1 MRFLLDNNLS
11 NTLATGLREA
21 GHDVLHVRDVE
32 LGAADD
38 TTVLG
43 FARDERRV
51 LISADTDFGGILAR
65 SELDSPSV
73 ILFRREGGRRP
84 VEQLRLLLANLDQLA
99 EALKDGS
106 MIVLTDRLVRVRKL
120 PLIP

>member
-11 NTLATGLREA
+11 NTLATGLHEA

-38 TTVLG
+38 ITVLG

-65 SELDSPSV
+65 SGLDSPSV

-99 EALKDGS
+99 DALKDGS

>member
-11 NTLATGLREA
+11 HTLAAGLREA
-21 GHDVLHVRDVE
+21 GHDVLHVRDVA

-38 TTVLG
+38 STVLA

-51 LISADTDFGGILAR
+51 LISADTDFGGILTR
-65 SELDSPSV
+65 SGLDSPSV

-84 VEQLRLLLANLDQLA
+84 AEQLRLLLANLDQLA

-106 MIVLTDRLVRVRKL
+106 MIVLTDRLARVRKL

>member
-11 NTLATGLREA
+11 NSLAEGLRQA
-21 GHDVLHVRDVE
+21 GHDVLHVRDVG

-38 TTVLG
+38 EKVLA
-43 FARDERRV
+43 FAGQDDRTLV
-51 LISADTDFGGILAR
+51 SADTDFGGILAQ
-65 SELDSPSV
+65 SGAGSPSV

-84 VEQLRLLLANLDQLA
+84 AEQLRLLLVNLDQLA
-99 EALKDGS
+99 DALQSGS
-106 MIVLTDRLVRVRKL
+106 MVVLTDRLIRIRQL